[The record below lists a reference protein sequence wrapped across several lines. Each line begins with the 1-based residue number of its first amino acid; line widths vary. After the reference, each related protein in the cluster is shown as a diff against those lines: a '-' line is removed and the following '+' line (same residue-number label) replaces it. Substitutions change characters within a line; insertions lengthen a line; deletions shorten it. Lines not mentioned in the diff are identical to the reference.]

1 MMHRLF
7 WSEIKKITS
16 LSQFYGI
23 ISVLF
28 LFLALL
34 VSYFFVVQN
43 PATKFSALDN
53 RFDTVYITVY
63 MIFNISFFLWGIL
76 FVYSSTKE
84 ISPFILSNLY
94 PIRLST
100 LLFVRFLV
108 LYILF
113 FCCVLIAFCL
123 LYVLVEY
130 KFSKTMP
137 LTVTEHRNFIYGY
150 WMLASHFF
158 ILILPFLL
166 ISYVLPFFVKSS
178 SIRLAL
184 LFLMHISS
192 NFPGLTYNP
201 FRLII
206 SAFATNHAILT
217 GNHLYDLKDLAP
229 KYVAAMG
236 YVFLISVFTF
246 ILLKRKEK

>member
-113 FCCVLIAFCL
+113 FCCVLIAF
-123 LYVLVEY
+123 V
-130 KFSKTMP
+130 
-137 LTVTEHRNFIYGY
+137 
-150 WMLASHFF
+150 
-158 ILILPFLL
+158 
-166 ISYVLPFFVKSS
+166 FVDK
-178 SIRLAL
+178 
-184 LFLMHISS
+184 
-192 NFPGLTYNP
+192 
-201 FRLII
+201 
-206 SAFATNHAILT
+206 
-217 GNHLYDLKDLAP
+217 
-229 KYVAAMG
+229 
-236 YVFLISVFTF
+236 
-246 ILLKRKEK
+246 